1 MSSSAARKVERK
13 ILSLLH
19 DRSTRT
25 HLTQIHAHIIRHN
38 LHQSNLLLA
47 QFISVCGSHNRIR
60 YAHSIFSLTQN
71 PDLLLFNSIIKG
83 YSLSGPSQEPL
94 KLFYLMKSHEI
105 WPDQFTFAPLLKS
118 CTNISDLNFGRQV
131 HAEVF
136 TVGFVSHNSIQI
148 GLVELYTGCDR
159 MDDAKRMFDE
169 MPQRDMSE
177 RTNVSWNTMIAGLA
191 KSGREKEALELFREM
206 LDERFEPDDAT
217 LVTVL
222 PVCGHLGAVELGSW
236 IHSYADSRGLF
247 QKFVQVA
254 NSVLD
259 FYNKCGDLE
268 MARRVFNK
276 MPKKSV
282 VSWNTMIT
290 GMAFNG
296 QGELGVKMFEEMRRQ
311 GVDPNDAT
319 FVGTLSC
326 CTHAGLTQ
334 KGKELFD
341 LMIAKH
347 RIKPRLQHYGCMVD
361 LLGRG
366 GCIEEAKEL
375 INKMPMSPNAAIWG
389 ALLSAC
395 RIHGESELAECAV
408 KELIRLEPQNSG
420 NYILLSNIYAELGKW
435 NDVEKTR
442 ALMKEKCVLKVPGES
457 VVI

>member
-1 MSSSAARKVERK
+1 M
-13 ILSLLH
+13 
-19 DRSTRT
+19 
-25 HLTQIHAHIIRHN
+25 
-38 LHQSNLLLA
+38 
-47 QFISVCGSHNRIR
+47 
-60 YAHSIFSLTQN
+60 
-71 PDLLLFNSIIKG
+71 IKG

-94 KLFYLMKSHEI
+94 QLFYLMKSRGI

-131 HAEVF
+131 HADVL
-136 TVGFVSHNSIQI
+136 TVGFVSHSSIQI
-148 GLVELYTGCDR
+148 GLVELYTGCDT

-169 MPQRDMSE
+169 MPHRDVVVWNIIIRGFCKRGNVEMGFHLFQQMSE

-206 LDERFEPDDAT
+206 LDEQFEPDDAT

-236 IHSYADSRGLF
+236 IRSYADSRGLLR
-247 QKFVQVA
+247 KFVQVA

-259 FYNKCGDLE
+259 FYYKCGDLE
-268 MARRVFNK
+268 MASRVFDE

-282 VSWNTMIT
+282 VSWNTMIS
-290 GMAFNG
+290 GLAYNG
-296 QGELGVKMFEEMRRQ
+296 QGELGVKMFEDMRRQ

-341 LMIAKH
+341 LMITKH
-347 RIKPRLQHYGCMVD
+347 KIKPRLQHYGCMVD

-366 GCIEEAKEL
+366 GCIREAQEL
-375 INKMPMSPNAAIWG
+375 INKMPMRPNAAIWG

-395 RIHGESELAECAV
+395 RIHGEAELAECAV

-420 NYILLSNIYAELGKW
+420 NYVLLSNIYAELGKW
-435 NDVEKTR
+435 HDVEKAR

-457 VVI
+457 AIR